1 MWACRLLLV
10 CCLLGALPA
19 QAFERPFPPN
29 ARRGAMT
36 PAPWPTIVIDGLAVK
51 LAPGARIWNR
61 DNLIQMPATLRGF
74 GIPVNY
80 TVNQQGEVDRVWI
93 LTADEMQMPAPNQ
106 QAVAK

>member
-19 QAFERPFPPN
+19 QAFERPFPPD

-36 PAPWPTIVIDGLAVK
+36 PAPWPNIVIDGHTAALAS
-51 LAPGARIWNR
+51 GARIWNQ
-61 DNLIQMPATLRGF
+61 DNLIEMPAALRGS

-80 TVNQQGEVDRVWI
+80 TVNPQGEVDRVWI
-93 LTADEMQMPAPNQ
+93 LTADEIQTPAPNQ